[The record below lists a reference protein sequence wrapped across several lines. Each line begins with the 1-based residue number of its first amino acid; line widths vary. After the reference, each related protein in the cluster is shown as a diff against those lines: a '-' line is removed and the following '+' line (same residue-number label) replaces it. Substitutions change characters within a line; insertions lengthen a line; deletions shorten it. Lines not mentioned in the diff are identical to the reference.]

1 MVLSGELG
9 TVTFEDL
16 RATFKLTPAK
26 LQALLEVLAERKKI
40 VEGIDGFILHARW
53 LDDIIRKVRASGK
66 RELTVADF
74 KAMTGLSRK
83 YSIPLLELL
92 DSMGVT
98 RRKGSVRDIL

>member
-1 MVLSGELG
+1 KLLDELVL
-9 TVTFEDL
+9 
-16 RATFKLTPAK
+16 
-26 LQALLEVLAERKKI
+26 KI
-40 VEGIDGFILHARW
+40 RGS
-53 LDDIIRKVRASGK
+53 KK